1 MKKAR
6 ALLVDDPSI
15 GNEEAIARLGSL
27 DDIGEVRVLV
37 APGDV
42 PSLDIETDVDI
53 KELFMKEQHRRADD
67 LVDALRRHGVE
78 ASAAVRIGVRPVEII
93 REVNDFGADFVVKV
107 SQGPHDRESTA
118 RSTDAQLIRQCPC
131 PVWITRPREHATYR
145 RVFAA
150 VDPQDEA
157 LGRDAGLD
165 SRILDWA
172 IQICRADRAEL
183 TVVHVWDMADEGL
196 LLGWG
201 HKPSEEVE
209 RLVAQTEA
217 SQMRRVRELL
227 DGHDLSGLEHD
238 IQLVKGQPANVL
250 PATLYRGRADL
261 LVMGTVART
270 GIAGFFIGNTAERV
284 IPQLGC
290 AIFAIK
296 PEGFESPVSPR

>member
-1 MKKAR
+1 
-6 ALLVDDPSI
+6 
-15 GNEEAIARLGSL
+15 
-27 DDIGEVRVLV
+27 
-37 APGDV
+37 
-42 PSLDIETDVDI
+42 
-53 KELFMKEQHRRADD
+53 
-67 LVDALRRHGVE
+67 
-78 ASAAVRIGVRPVEII
+78 
-93 REVNDFGADFVVKV
+93 
-107 SQGPHDRESTA
+107 

-150 VDPQDEA
+150 VDPQEEA

-172 IQICRADRAEL
+172 IQICRSDGAEL
-183 TVVHVWDMADEGL
+183 TVVNVWDMADEGL

-201 HKPSEEVE
+201 HTPSEEVE
-209 RLVAQTEA
+209 RLVAQTEEK
-217 SQMRRVRELL
+217 QRRRVQALVEE
-227 DGHDLSGLEHD
+227 HDLSGIEHSM
-238 IQLVKGQPANVL
+238 QLVKGQPADVL
-250 PATLYRGRADL
+250 PGTIYRGRADL

-296 PEGFESPVSPR
+296 PEGFTSPVSPD